1 MRIGVIGLGHV
12 GHSVV
17 TQFSG
22 HDVVTYD
29 ILDRTPYPSEAL
41 ASCDVA
47 MICVDTP
54 ARHDGSADV
63 SRVEAALAQLPC
75 RTVLLRS
82 TVPPGTTERL
92 TQLTG
97 KDICFWPE
105 YVGETH
111 YLGGSWE
118 QFAARDPFVILGGEA
133 AIRRRMIDLLQPTF
147 GPQVRFFQCSSREA
161 ELVKY
166 MENSYFAAKITFVN
180 EFRLLSERLGVDW
193 HTVREG
199 WLLDPRVERDHSVA
213 FADQRGFDGK
223 CLPKDLAAI
232 LRVAEDSG
240 LQLKMLEAV
249 QDANRDMRRTGGS

>member
-17 TQFSG
+17 AQFRD
-22 HDVVTYD
+22 HDLVTYD
-29 ILDRTPYPSEAL
+29 IRDSGPYPTDAL
-41 ASCDVA
+41 ARCDVA
-47 MICVDTP
+47 LICVDTP
-54 ARHDGSADV
+54 PRPDGSADV

-75 RTVLLRS
+75 DTVLIRS

-92 TQLTG
+92 SRETG
-97 KDICFWPE
+97 KEVCFWPE

-111 YLGGSWE
+111 YLGASWE
-118 QFAARDPFVILGGEA
+118 QFASRDPFVILGGEPSV
-133 AIRRRMIDLLQPTF
+133 RGRMIDLLQPTF
-147 GPQVRFFQCSSREA
+147 GPQVRFFQCSSSEA

-180 EFRLLSERLGVDW
+180 EFRLLSEQLGLDW

-199 WLLDPRVERDHSVA
+199 WLLDPRVERDHTVA

-232 LRVAEDSG
+232 LRVAEGSG
-240 LQLKMLEAV
+240 LHLKMLEAV
-249 QDANRDMRRTGGS
+249 QEANRDFRRGATL